1 VAPGAAIVV
10 GFDAAMDKAS
20 AQAAFSLRRTSNG
33 QPVSGS
39 FGWYGNALI
48 FKPTADLAAGV
59 AYTAR
64 ETNAA
69 RNLAGRPIESGR
81 TWVFSVRH

>member
-1 VAPGAAIVV
+1 VAPGAVIVV

-20 AQAAFSLRRTSNG
+20 AQAAFSLKRTSNG

-39 FGWYGNALI
+39 FGWFGNALI
-48 FKPTADLAAGV
+48 FKPATDLAAGV

-64 ETNAA
+64 EINAA
-69 RNLAGRPIESGR
+69 KNLDGRPVESGR
-81 TWVFSVRH
+81 TWVFSVGH